1 MAAEPGNH
9 ADLGNISIKLAAG
22 NLGQQ
27 MDQLR
32 GIWKSFIP
40 DEPMNFSFYNDQFDA
55 MYRKDDQ
62 LSKAIGIISV
72 IALILTF
79 MGILGQVFQ
88 ISLNRTKEI
97 GVRKVNGA
105 TIADILAYMNKEF
118 ILWVVVALVIS
129 VPMAWYLIHKWLENF
144 AYKTDIG
151 WPIYAISGFIMLIT
165 VVLTV
170 TLQSWK
176 AATRNPVEALRYE

>member
-1 MAAEPGNH
+1 MAAEPGKH
-9 ADLGNISIKLAAG
+9 DDLGNVSIRLVAG
-22 NLGQQ
+22 NLGPQ

-32 GIWKSFIP
+32 SVWKSFMP
-40 DEPMNFSFYNDQFDA
+40 DEPMNFTFYDEQFDA

-62 LSKAIGIISV
+62 LSKAIGIVSV

-105 TIADILAYMNKEF
+105 TVANILTYMNREF
-118 ILWVVVALVIS
+118 IIWVSVALVIAT
-129 VPMAWYLIHKWLENF
+129 PLAWYLISRWLENF
-144 AYKTDIG
+144 AYKTTIG
-151 WPIYAISGFIMLIT
+151 WPIYAASGFIMLAT
-165 VVLTV
+165 VVITV

>member
-1 MAAEPGNH
+1 
-9 ADLGNISIKLAAG
+9 
-22 NLGQQ
+22 
-27 MDQLR
+27 
-32 GIWKSFIP
+32 
-40 DEPMNFSFYNDQFDA
+40 

-62 LSKAIGIISV
+62 LSKAIGLISV

-79 MGILGQVFQ
+79 MGILGQIFQ

-105 TIADILAYMNKEF
+105 TIANILAYMNKEF
-118 ILWVVVALVIS
+118 IVWVSISLVAS
-129 VPMAWYLIHKWLENF
+129 VPLAWYLINRWLENF
-144 AYKTDIG
+144 AYKTTIG
-151 WPIYAISGFIMLIT
+151 WPIYAASGFIMLAT

-170 TLQSWK
+170 TWQSWK